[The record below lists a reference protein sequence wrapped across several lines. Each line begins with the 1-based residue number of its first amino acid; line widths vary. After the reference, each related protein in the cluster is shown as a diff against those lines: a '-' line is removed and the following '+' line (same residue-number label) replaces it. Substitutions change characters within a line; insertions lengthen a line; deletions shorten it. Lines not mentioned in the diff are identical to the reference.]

1 MKLSSKEQLNR
12 NKNIT
17 FGLLFFLTG
26 TILLLTSCEKKVNFN
41 LKNEGQ
47 KLVVEG
53 SIETG
58 TPPVVR
64 LSKSIGFFNQVNLQ
78 TLSDAFVHDAA
89 ISVSDGI
96 QSVSLKEYHLEQD
109 GFSLYFYSVD
119 TADAQALQFT
129 GMPGRTYTLTIK
141 LDDKT
146 YTSTT
151 TIPFAK
157 PLDSL
162 WALPPPP
169 EEMPDD
175 YPDSRQLYA
184 QYTDPDTP
192 GNRVRYFTKRNS
204 ENFLPPLYSV
214 YNDDI
219 VNGTTVEIQISAGF
233 QKMDSI
239 NIETFGYFY
248 KGDTVVVKWS
258 SIDKDVFDFWQT
270 LEFSYGSTGNPFSS
284 PVEVTTNIKGGALGI
299 WAGYGSTY
307 DTLIIDQ

>member
-151 TIPFAK
+151 TIPFTK